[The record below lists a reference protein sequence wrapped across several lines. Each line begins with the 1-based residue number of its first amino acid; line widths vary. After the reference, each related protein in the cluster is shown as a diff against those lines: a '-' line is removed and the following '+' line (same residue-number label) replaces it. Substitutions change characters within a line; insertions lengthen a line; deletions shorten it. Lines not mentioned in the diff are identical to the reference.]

1 NVVHFT
7 NSFHGMTLGSLA
19 VTGNAKKR
27 GGAGVPLNNSSV
39 IQYGDKTNPSDFAEL
54 LDNSSSGVDKP
65 AAIILEIVQGEG
77 GLNTPSNEW
86 IQEIVQVCK
95 NRNILVIV
103 DEVQTGCGRTGTF
116 FAFD

>member
-1 NVVHFT
+1 IETFYEKILRPRRMDNSYKMMFTGPTGTNSVEAALKTARKATGRTNVVHFT

-54 LDNSSSGVDKP
+54 L
-65 AAIILEIVQGEG
+65 
-77 GLNTPSNEW
+77 
-86 IQEIVQVCK
+86 
-95 NRNILVIV
+95 
-103 DEVQTGCGRTGTF
+103 
-116 FAFD
+116 